1 MDGRDGENAPPS
13 ASPLSPEVNMRE
25 QIQPAA
31 PVHEIR
37 FRSLF
42 QAGRA
47 LSFPCDAQ
55 GHVDL
60 DALSQRALGNYLY
73 ARAMVG
79 REFATPAVLEG
90 VPH

>member
-1 MDGRDGENAPPS
+1 
-13 ASPLSPEVNMRE
+13 MRV
-25 QIQPAA
+25 QVHSAA
-31 PVHEIR
+31 PAHEIR

-42 QAGRA
+42 HEGRA

-90 VPH
+90 APH